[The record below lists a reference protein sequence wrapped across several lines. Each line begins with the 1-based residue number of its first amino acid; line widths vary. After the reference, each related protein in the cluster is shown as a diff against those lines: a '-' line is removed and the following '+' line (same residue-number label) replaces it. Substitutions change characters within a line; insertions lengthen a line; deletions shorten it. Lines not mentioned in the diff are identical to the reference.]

1 MWEWGG
7 GGGQNLKKKETK
19 LAFRSSLIAM
29 TLHGNMRI
37 QMIQCTIGLFAI
49 LMSAFVH
56 AFNLFVSTT
65 RTFCLLRARNGH
77 KRVNLLTAKI
87 SHIHLEGENSLDRV
101 GEVLL
106 SEWTRLMVA
115 NCIAYVDVRRIL
127 PREGMPEDNVQRV
140 VPYHDPEEHKE
151 SKARDR

>member
-1 MWEWGG
+1 M
-7 GGGQNLKKKETK
+7 
-19 LAFRSSLIAM
+19 
-29 TLHGNMRI
+29 
-37 QMIQCTIGLFAI
+37 
-49 LMSAFVH
+49 
-56 AFNLFVSTT
+56 
-65 RTFCLLRARNGH
+65 
-77 KRVNLLTAKI
+77 LTAKI